1 MRLAANLVVIQKPAE
16 CAPVE
21 TPVHMV
27 DKVHVWRALAQTLPQ
42 TLPNI
47 LCRNAAR
54 LPPPRCLHNQ
64 GLVKFPSFSNRGTV
78 SQTMANGGTL
88 MGCRAWR
95 VQSGIGVE
103 EYLVKNYDVIVVI
116 ISSDTDPQK
125 VPQVCPVL
133 CAEYAAGNG
142 QQGQLEGNLNKFHS
156 ERKPHMK

>member
-1 MRLAANLVVIQKPAE
+1 
-16 CAPVE
+16 
-21 TPVHMV
+21 MV

-64 GLVKFPSFSNRGTV
+64 
-78 SQTMANGGTL
+78 
-88 MGCRAWR
+88 
-95 VQSGIGVE
+95 
-103 EYLVKNYDVIVVI
+103 
-116 ISSDTDPQK
+116 DTDPQK

-156 ERKPHMK
+156 ERRTHMK

>member
-1 MRLAANLVVIQKPAE
+1 
-16 CAPVE
+16 
-21 TPVHMV
+21 
-27 DKVHVWRALAQTLPQ
+27 
-42 TLPNI
+42 
-47 LCRNAAR
+47 
-54 LPPPRCLHNQ
+54 
-64 GLVKFPSFSNRGTV
+64 
-78 SQTMANGGTL
+78 